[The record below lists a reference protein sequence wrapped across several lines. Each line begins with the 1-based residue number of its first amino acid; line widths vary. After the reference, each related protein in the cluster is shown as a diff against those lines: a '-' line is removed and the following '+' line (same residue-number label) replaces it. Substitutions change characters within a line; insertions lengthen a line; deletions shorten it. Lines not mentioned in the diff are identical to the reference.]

1 MDIVTVFRPINTRVN
16 QYKNQYNNQSV
27 RNPPPRTCI
36 MRHVRFSQLPR
47 ASLNRLSSK
56 ATLQRH

>member
-1 MDIVTVFRPINTRVN
+1 MLRPINTRVN
-16 QYKNQYNNQSV
+16 QYKNQYKNQSV

-36 MRHVRFSQLPR
+36 MRHFRFSQLPW
-47 ASLNRLSSK
+47 ASLNRLSYQ